1 MTVTDVLVQA
11 RLSKGG
17 ISQLVF
23 MASASLVIF
32 GLGQRRKRPGF
43 DMPAVARLA
52 PAYAIGGLSA
62 YWLIAR
68 MPGLF

>member
-23 MASASLVIF
+23 MASASLLIF

-43 DMPAVARLA
+43 DRPAVARLA
-52 PAYAIGGLSA
+52 PA
-62 YWLIAR
+62 
-68 MPGLF
+68 

>member
-32 GLGQRRKRPGF
+32 GLGQRRKRRGF
-43 DMPAVARLA
+43 DLPAVAWLA
-52 PAYAIGGLSA
+52 PA
-62 YWLIAR
+62 
-68 MPGLF
+68 